1 MRFVYL
7 VFAFALLLVLS
18 VAGFRGATFTKP
30 PLEIFPDMDRQ
41 PKYKAQAASAFF
53 ADGRTDRPLPPN
65 VVPRGDLRLDDHL
78 YRGQKLDG
86 SWASGFPVPVTHEL
100 LARGRD
106 RYTIFCA
113 ACHGGVGDGNGIT
126 KQYGMVATPTFHDD
140 RLRQMAEGEIYN
152 TVTHG
157 KGQML
162 GYADKLVPEDRW
174 AVVAYMRA
182 LQRAAAGRVEDV
194 PQAHRATLGLK

>member
-1 MRFVYL
+1 MRYVYL
-7 VFAFALLLVLS
+7 VFGFCVLLVLS

-30 PLEIFPDMDRQ
+30 PIEIFPDMDRQ
-41 PKYKAQAASAFF
+41 PKYKAQSVSAFF
-53 ADGRTDRPLPPN
+53 ADGRTDRPLPAN

-78 YRGQKLDG
+78 YRGQRADG
-86 SWASGFPVPVTHEL
+86 SWARGFPIPVTHEL

-106 RYTIFCA
+106 RYAIFCA
-113 ACHGGVGDGNGIT
+113 ACHGATGDGNGIT

-140 RLRQMAEGEIYN
+140 RLREMSEGEIFN
-152 TVTHG
+152 TITHG

-162 GYADKLVPEDRW
+162 SYADKLSPEDRW

-182 LQRAAAGRVEDV
+182 LQRAAAGRIDDV
-194 PQAHRATLGLK
+194 PQAHRATLGLQ